1 MTNDPTDP
9 SLMEA
14 PEPNPTE
21 AQPVRAE
28 SSLSASEEPD
38 LSDTGQI
45 SPAAP
50 CPVPETPS
58 PSDTAPETPLE
69 SPVPADEAG
78 PPPEVPPGPDLLVAA
93 ARETAQKTAELELEL
108 KRSKAL
114 QRLFEDLLSFRDKGW
129 SLHLKSLCEREAELL
144 KPLREQDHPCV
155 SPLEDLYRQAKQRA
169 GRMATIIPSEIEP
182 LAKASGIEID
192 PRSRHPLYRFDRD
205 GFLEAKI
212 DDRKLTCTIRTREG
226 KLATFPADP
235 ATILETVRVESR
247 RLFGR
252 KFNGEQFLSDLRGAY
267 LAAIKTR
274 KDAYDGDSVPIREVH
289 AEMVKKAKN
298 YKSDEFLVDLSTLVV
313 QGPAE
318 TADFR
323 FDLQQT
329 KDTQEGMLLLGAAGR
344 GMVNLLVFKKSN
356 SAPS

>member
-9 SLMEA
+9 SSMEA

-21 AQPVRAE
+21 AQPIRAE
-28 SSLSASEEPD
+28 SSLSASEEPE
-38 LSDTGQI
+38 LSDTGPL

-58 PSDTAPETPLE
+58 PSDTAPETPPR

-78 PPPEVPPGPDLLVAA
+78 PPPEMPPGPDLLVAA

-155 SPLEDLYRQAKQRA
+155 GPLEDLYRQAKQRA

-192 PRSRHPLYRFDRD
+192 PRSRHPLYRFGRD
-205 GFLEAKI
+205 GFLEAKV
-212 DDRKLTCTIRTREG
+212 DDQKLTCTVGTREG
-226 KLATFPADP
+226 KLATLPADP
-235 ATILETVRVESR
+235 AAILEAVGEELK
-247 RLFGR
+247 RLFSR
-252 KFNGEQFLSDLRGAY
+252 DFNGESFLADLY
-267 LAAIKTR
+267 
-274 KDAYDGDSVPIREVH
+274 DAYHALTRTPSKANDDPIPIREIF
-289 AEMVKKAKN
+289 AQMVKKAKG
-298 YKSDEFLVDLSTLVV
+298 YKRDEFLVDLSRLVE
-313 QGPAE
+313 QGPPE
-318 TADFR
+318 TSGFR

-329 KDTQEGMLLLGAAGR
+329 KDTQEGILLLGAAGR
-344 GMVNLLVFKKSN
+344 GMVNLLIFKKSDPA
-356 SAPS
+356 AP